1 MHSGERADV
10 AMPRIQAK
18 ITELEGA
25 LLQETAAVDATAKE
39 LFAKDPAAAVEY
51 VTAFGVETGA
61 EMLSTWRGFWM
72 ELFSLTRDF
81 MVVTAPKQ
89 KQCAVG
95 APLGRGAAHGA
106 NTTCTSRSLP
116 EASDRGTRTRG
127 TRASWRMARM
137 PSTMPRRPVLT
148 WVTSS
153 TRRSCACC
161 TSSRAGSERAV
172 RWFVRYVFNKGFVV

>member
-1 MHSGERADV
+1 
-10 AMPRIQAK
+10 MPRIQAK

-39 LFAKDPAAAVEY
+39 LYAKDPAAAVEH

-89 KQCAVG
+89 KQCVVG
-95 APLGRGAAHGA
+95 APLGRGTAHGA

-116 EASDRGTRTRG
+116 EASEPGYTDAWYARIVADGENAEHYAVPASVDLDDELNSAKLRVLYKQPRGQ
-127 TRASWRMARM
+127 
-137 PSTMPRRPVLT
+137 
-148 WVTSS
+148 
-153 TRRSCACC
+153 
-161 TSSRAGSERAV
+161 
-172 RWFVRYVFNKGFVV
+172 